1 MKSYPCFAQLR
12 FPKRLLGLV
21 SSGLGVWFRVFGDG
35 VQGLGFKGL
44 GFRV

>member
-1 MKSYPCFAQLR
+1 MKRNPCFAQLR

-21 SSGLGVWFRVFGDG
+21 SSGLGVWGLGFLGIEFRVFGDI
-35 VQGLGFKGL
+35 